1 MVSMDRLLRHRLTK
15 EAETDRLIPN
25 DAGACPLL
33 YPFFSR
39 VPGMAQADRSVI
51 GWYYCCPWLRVMVRN
66 FPSGPNVNS
75 TDWYFVFA
83 PRANMFTIGM
93 YVAVLTRVVL

>member
-33 YPFFSR
+33 YPFFGMNVHIANVAHPAQPKCWGSSPTTTLRDRNQTPGR
-39 VPGMAQADRSVI
+39 VEQAKRFHR
-51 GWYYCCPWLRVMVRN
+51 P
-66 FPSGPNVNS
+66 P
-75 TDWYFVFA
+75 
-83 PRANMFTIGM
+83 
-93 YVAVLTRVVL
+93 